1 MSSPSPIV
9 LVTGATGI
17 QGGGVVRELLIKAK
31 STSPPTPLT
40 IRAFVRD
47 PTSAAAQSLVALDPE
62 TVQLFQGDFDN
73 LDALTKAAQGG
84 VAATFINVTPV
95 FTDLEAESRY
105 GHNILKASLAAGVKH
120 IIYSAVNR
128 ADNREAFKNLQPGG
142 WIDSYY
148 KSKGGIISSLKAP
161 PFPTPSG
168 YAYTLILPATFL
180 SNYLPPHQLLMYPDL
195 SAENPT
201 VTTAL
206 NPAQVS
212 SHLDP
217 DDIGRFAAHAILA
230 PPSEFAE
237 KWANKTIPLASIDL
251 TLQEAF
257 DALTRSVSNRKS
269 VTINY
274 LSTEEA
280 QKQAP
285 TNPWIA
291 SHLFLNDNPN
301 IVDLE
306 KVKSYGIP
314 LGSVDGFFTKNRE
327 RVEKALG
334 L

>member
-1 MSSPSPIV
+1 MPCPSAIV

-31 STSPPTPLT
+31 SVNPPTPLT

-47 PTSAAAQSLVALDPE
+47 PTSASAQSLVALDPE
-62 TVQLFQGDFDN
+62 TVQLFQGDFDD
-73 LDALTKAAQGG
+73 LEALTAASQG
-84 VAATFINVTPV
+84 ATATFVNVSPV
-95 FTDLEAESRY
+95 FTDLEAESRH
-105 GHNILKASLAAGVKH
+105 GHNILKTSLAAGVKH

-128 ADNREAFKNLQPGG
+128 ADNHEALKNIQPGS

-148 KSKGGIISSLKAP
+148 KSKGSIVSSLKAP
-161 PFPTPSG
+161 PFPTPSN
-168 YAYTLILPATFL
+168 YTYTLLLPATFL
-180 SNYLPPHQLLMYPDL
+180 SNYLPPHQLIMYPDL
-195 SAENPT
+195 SAENPS

-206 NPAQVS
+206 DPALVA

-217 DDIGRFAAHAILA
+217 DDIGRFAASAILA

-237 KWANKTIPLASIDL
+237 KWANKTIPLASINL

-257 DALTRSVSNRKS
+257 EALTRSVSNRKV
-269 VTINY
+269 VTVNY

-285 TNPWIA
+285 TNLWIA

-306 KVKSYGIP
+306 KVKTYGVP
-314 LGSVDGFFTKNRE
+314 LGGVDEFFAKNRG